1 MRKLVVSSVLS
12 NLVNYLLLAKE
23 LLNIDQACA
32 NLESVGIYYTYIET
46 FLLCANLQ
54 GGRKDSKFK
63 IQSFGFD
70 PGCAIYWV
78 GDLG

>member
-12 NLVNYLLLAKE
+12 SLVSYLLLAKE
-23 LLNIDQACA
+23 FVLIWRAF
-32 NLESVGIYYTYIET
+32 GIYYTYIET
-46 FLLCANLQ
+46 FLLCVNLQ